1 MPLISHPLHPV
12 SCSQSPLL
20 LFLHPS
26 LPRSIPGCLYPAA
39 FLLSLF
45 QGWWLWLESRHR
57 WQASLPSGEGLH
69 SLNFLHFFP
78 LFFFSLLQLKLLAC
92 NFSCLAS
99 LYLGVHDVRGKGRVL
114 QGGGLSQTHE
124 LSSDQWGHQY
134 QWKLDKGASRVSVAA
149 ID

>member
-1 MPLISHPLHPV
+1 MRPLHPA
-12 SCSQSPLL
+12 SRLHSPLL
-20 LFLHPS
+20 LFRRPTLPLSFS
-26 LPRSIPGCLYPAA
+26 LAA
-39 FLLSLF
+39 SLLSLF

-78 LFFFSLLQLKLLAC
+78 LFFFSLLRLKLLAC

-99 LYLGVHDVRGKGRVL
+99 LYLGVHDAREKAGSSN
-114 QGGGLSQTHE
+114 GGGLSQTHE

-134 QWKLDKGASRVSVAA
+134 HWEVDKGASGVSAAA
-149 ID
+149 IDELII